1 VRYLPNL
8 WIKIM
13 EFRYRKA
20 LPKDTGECIVLRGN
34 TRENAFSA
42 AQLEA
47 IGVTHESWESGIER
61 DKIPGYV
68 CLVNEK
74 IVGYCFGEKE
84 SGEILVL
91 AVLSEYENLGIGKEL
106 LNKVVSDFN
115 NLGHKYLFSGCS
127 SDPKSRSYGFY
138 RHLGWIST
146 GKLDSNQDEI
156 LELLLS

>member
-1 VRYLPNL
+1 M
-8 WIKIM
+8 K
-13 EFRYRKA
+13 FRYRKA
-20 LPKDTGECIVLRGN
+20 LPKDTNECIVLRGN
-34 TRENAFSA
+34 TRENAFSV

-91 AVLSEYENLGIGKEL
+91 AVLPEYENLGIGKEL
-106 LNKVVSDFN
+106 LNKVVSDFKK
-115 NLGHKYLFSGCS
+115 LGHKYLFLGCS

-138 RHLGWIST
+138 RHLGWAST
-146 GKLDSNQDEI
+146 GKLDRNQDEI
-156 LELLLS
+156 LELILS